1 METSAS
7 PIEPGAAIHSGT
19 KDERM
24 WAMIAHLSAFAMYCT
39 AVGHIVGP
47 LIIWLAKRD
56 GHPFIDDQGKEVLNF
71 QISWTLYMIANV
83 LLLLTVVGA
92 VVAIPL
98 FFVLPVF
105 HVICMII
112 GGIKA
117 NDGIAF
123 RYPLCIRF
131 IS

>member
-1 METSAS
+1 
-7 PIEPGAAIHSGT
+7 
-19 KDERM
+19 
-24 WAMIAHLSAFAMYCT
+24 MIAHLSAFAMYCT
-39 AVGHIVGP
+39 AIGHIVGP

-71 QISWTLYMIANV
+71 QISWTLYVIANF
-83 LLLLTVVGA
+83 LLLLTVIGA

-98 FFVLPVF
+98 FFVLPAF

-117 NDGIAF
+117 NDGITF